1 MHPILFTIGNFT
13 FYTHGLLAVLGI
25 ILGVYILYRLAKR
38 EKFEAKYLVD
48 DVAYSVLIGII
59 GARITYFLLY
69 RSQFANFTEIFQ
81 IWDGGMVSYGGFVLA
96 GLAFWYFFSKKKENI
111 QRWFDILAISFAP
124 ALILGRIGNIFAGEY
139 SGVATASRLS
149 LGGVVPIPLYEAL
162 LLLALSAF
170 LFTLYF
176 RYKKGLK
183 PGIYFST
190 FLAVYGI
197 GRFIIDIWR
206 DESHL
211 FLNISLGQTASL
223 VVGII
228 GIINLSNYF
237 YHKRKE
243 SK

>member
-25 ILGVYILYRLAKR
+25 ILGVYTLYHLAR
-38 EKFEAKYLVD
+38 EEKFETKFLLD
-48 DVAYSVLIGII
+48 DSAYSVLIGII
-59 GARITYFLLY
+59 GARITYFLMY
-69 RSQFANFTEIFQ
+69 RSQFAHFSEIFQ

-96 GLAFWYFFSKKKENI
+96 GLAFWYFFSKKKENLA
-111 QRWFDILAISFAP
+111 RWFDILAISFAP

-139 SGVATASRLS
+139 SGVVTTAKINFS
-149 LGGVVPIPLYEAL
+149 GVVPVPLYEAL
-162 LLLALSAF
+162 LLLLLSAL

-176 RYKKGLK
+176 KSKKKLRA
-183 PGIYFST
+183 GIYFSI

-211 FLNISLGQTASL
+211 FLNISLGQIASL
-223 VVGII
+223 TVGIV
-228 GIINLSNYF
+228 GIINLWNYF

-243 SK
+243 PK

>member
-25 ILGVYILYRLAKR
+25 VLGVFILYCLAKR
-38 EKFEAKYLVD
+38 EKFETKYLLD
-48 DVAYSVLIGII
+48 DVAYSVLAGII
-59 GARITYFLLY
+59 GARITYFLMY
-69 RSQFANFTEIFQ
+69 RNQFAHFSEIFQ

-96 GLAFWYFFSKKKENI
+96 GLAFWYFFSKKKEDVL
-111 QRWFDILAISFAP
+111 RWFDILAISFAP
-124 ALILGRIGNIFAGEY
+124 ALVLGRIGNIFAGEY
-139 SGVATASRLS
+139 SGVATSAKINFS
-149 LGGVVPIPLYEAL
+149 GVVPVPLYEAL
-162 LLLALSAF
+162 LLLLIF
-170 LFTLYF
+170 TLLFTLY
-176 RYKKGLK
+176 LK
-183 PGIYFST
+183 PKKKLKSGSYFSI

-211 FLNISLGQTASL
+211 FPNISLGQIASL

-228 GIINLSNYF
+228 GIINLWNYL

>member
-1 MHPILFTIGNFT
+1 MHPILFSIGTFD

-25 ILGVYILYRLAKR
+25 VLGVYILFRLAKH
-38 EKFEAKYLVD
+38 EKLETKYLLD

-59 GARITYFLLY
+59 GARITYFALY
-69 RSQFANFTEIFQ
+69 REQFAHFSEIFQ
-81 IWDGGMVSYGGFVLA
+81 IWDGGMVSYGGFALA
-96 GLAFWYFFSKKKENI
+96 GLAFWYFFSKKKEDI
-111 QRWFDILAISFAP
+111 SRWFDLLAISFAP

-139 SGVATASRLS
+139 SGIASTAKINFS
-149 LGGVVPIPLYEAL
+149 GVVPIPLYEAL
-162 LLLALSAF
+162 LLLILSIL
-170 LFTLYF
+170 LFILYSKS
-176 RYKKGLK
+176 KKELK
-183 PGIYFST
+183 SGTYFSI

-228 GIINLSNYF
+228 GIINLWNYF